1 MHFQISGNHF
11 TAMDDLPDIPRFPS
25 EETDSEV
32 PPDSD
37 TQLVEE
43 REKRERKKKKVTLK
57 VVRIL

>member
-1 MHFQISGNHF
+1 MV
-11 TAMDDLPDIPRFPS
+11 MDDFPDIPTFPS

-43 REKRERKKKKVTLK
+43 RKKSEEKKKKATLK
-57 VVRIL
+57 VVRIS